1 MPEPIP
7 PRPLFDSAGLHPL
20 RSQYVGWIDVMGI
33 QAAMARSTDKAANFI
48 FKLHISALESISSL
62 KPRQRKKIKLY
73 PVMDGIYFVSSN
85 EIFLFKFMSHIFGA
99 LANEFVSTEEMEHRF
114 LIRGALACGPV
125 VHGSQI
131 PDGASATLRDHSGYR
146 SSILLGLPVIQA
158 YLGEHSAPPFSIF
171 VHESARAFAPEDRP
185 PIQSTW
191 WRWFK
196 TPNDD
201 RWPGLAAEPKK
212 ELCRYF
218 DWCKNRSQE
227 IGYKNERIE
236 AHREMVDQYFAD
248 IPPPQL

>member
-33 QAAMARSTDKAANFI
+33 QAAMARSTDNAANFV
-48 FKLHISALESISSL
+48 FKLHISALESLSAL
-62 KPRQRKKIKLY
+62 KPLRRKKIKLY
-73 PVMDGIYFVSSN
+73 PIMDGIYFVASN
-85 EIFLFKFMSHIFGA
+85 ESLLFRFMRQIFGA
-99 LANEFVSTEEMEHRF
+99 LANEFVCTEEMEHRF

-131 PDGASATLRDHSGYR
+131 PDGASDTLRKYPGYR

-158 YLGEHSAPPFSIF
+158 FLGERSAPPFAIF
-171 VHESARAFAPEDRP
+171 VHESARAFAPEGRP
-185 PIQSTW
+185 LIQSTW

-201 RWPGLAAEPKK
+201 TWPGLAGELKN
-212 ELCRYF
+212 ELCQYF
-218 DWCKNRSQE
+218 EWCEKRSEE
-227 IGYKNERIE
+227 IGYKRERIK
-236 AHREMVDQYFAD
+236 AHRDLVDQYFAD
-248 IPPPQL
+248 VPSSQV